1 MQLAYIDL
9 VPLGTLFGTRLISPP
24 APSQRF
30 SLPAV
35 GLSLPPSTG
44 TYYHFCLDVRAFVA
58 SPCSPG
64 EMAELYFSLY
74 NKAEGQFI
82 SEEYLL
88 VLNHLGSPARDA
100 EQRLG
105 RLRTLFTQ
113 IKQEDIKGGLYLVC
127 RLIRNGGFKMRSE
140 SGSALESVKR
150 TSVRPTGS
158 HLGTSSMSLA
168 SRAATIRTQAS
179 TSALSAVSEA
189 SWSDGQ
195 SAFAG
200 HRTQTGDTAHT
211 VSQSIVD
218 GRPTF
223 RRPLGV
229 AVLELPQLSKMMSG
243 GSEKGAMEFSMPIFA
258 PRDESMF
265 ASLHGDI
272 IGGRMGSTTS
282 NPR

>member
-1 MQLAYIDL
+1 M
-9 VPLGTLFGTRLISPP
+9 FGGKSISTPS
-24 APSQRF
+24 PSQRF
-30 SLPAV
+30 SLEAA
-35 GLSLPPSTG
+35 GLPPVPAPSS
-44 TYYHFCLDVRAFVA
+44 YYHFCLDVRAFVA

-64 EMAELYFSLY
+64 ETAELYFSLY

-113 IKQEDIKGGLYLVC
+113 IKHEDLKGGLYLVC
-127 RLIRNGGFKMRSE
+127 RLVRNGAFKMRSE
-140 SGSALESVKR
+140 PGSAIDSAKR
-150 TSVRPTGS
+150 ISVRPTGS

-168 SRAATIRTQAS
+168 SRANTIRTHGSAS
-179 TSALSAVSEA
+179 VLSAVSEA
-189 SWSDGQ
+189 SWSDGASAAFDGSRIQTSDTLNTVTQ
-195 SAFAG
+195 S
-200 HRTQTGDTAHT
+200 
-211 VSQSIVD
+211 VVD

-229 AVLELPQLSKMMSG
+229 SVLELPQLSKMLSD

-258 PRDESMF
+258 PRDEGTF
-265 ASLHGDI
+265 ASLHGEII
-272 IGGRMGSTTS
+272 IGKMANAVN